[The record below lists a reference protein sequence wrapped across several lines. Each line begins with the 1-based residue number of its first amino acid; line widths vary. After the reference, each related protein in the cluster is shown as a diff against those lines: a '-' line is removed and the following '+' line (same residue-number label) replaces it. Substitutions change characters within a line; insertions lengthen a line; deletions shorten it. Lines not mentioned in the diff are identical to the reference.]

1 MIKVF
6 NLKKYFKKNYVL
18 KDISAIFDNEKIN
31 LIIGPSGSGKTIF
44 LKCLLKILEPSSG
57 EIYYEGINSNLMK
70 LHNLKKFRKN
80 IGAVFQNNALFDSM
94 NVEENISFPLKMFT
108 NNSKFLILEKVHK
121 ILERL
126 KLKNVYHK
134 YPSEL
139 SGGMKKR
146 VAIARAIIN
155 NPKFLFLDEPNSGL
169 DPENA
174 IIIDKLIF
182 DITKEYK
189 ITTII
194 STHDM
199 NSVMEIGEKIFFL
212 KNGMKIWE
220 GNSKD
225 ILKTNNENV
234 KAFVYSSFLLRK
246 FLNKKNNYYN

>member
-1 MIKVF
+1 MIEVIK
-6 NLKKYFKKNYVL
+6 LKKYFKKNYIL
-18 KDISAIFDNEKIN
+18 KNISVIFDNDKIN

-57 EIYYEGINSNLMK
+57 EIYYEGINSKFMTLR
-70 LHNLKKFRKN
+70 NLKKFRKN

-108 NNSKFLILEKVHK
+108 NNSNITILEKVHS

-126 KLKNVYHK
+126 KLQNIYHK

-169 DPENA
+169 DPENS
-174 IIIDKLIF
+174 IIIDKLII

-199 NSVMEIGEKIFFL
+199 NSVMGIGEKIIFL

-220 GNSKD
+220 GNYKN
-225 ILKTNNENV
+225 ILQTNNKNV
-234 KAFVYSSFLLRK
+234 NTFIDSSFLL
-246 FLNKKNNYYN
+246 KKLKHFFNN

>member
-1 MIKVF
+1 MIEVI
-6 NLKKYFKKNYVL
+6 NLKKYFQRNYVL
-18 KDISAIFDNEKIN
+18 KDISVIFDNDKIN

-57 EIYYEGINSNLMK
+57 EIYYEGINSKIMSI
-70 LHNLKKFRKN
+70 HSLKKFRKN

-108 NNSKFLILEKVHK
+108 NNSKFLILEKVHN

-126 KLKNVYHK
+126 NLKKVYHK

-189 ITTII
+189 TTTII

-199 NSVMEIGEKIFFL
+199 NSIMEIGEKIIFL
-212 KNGMKIWE
+212 KNGIKIWE
-220 GNSKD
+220 GNYKN

-234 KAFVYSSFLLRK
+234 NSFIYSSFLLRK
-246 FLNKKNNYYN
+246 LIK

>member
-1 MIKVF
+1 MIKVIR
-6 NLKKYFKKNYVL
+6 LKKYFKKNYVL
-18 KDISAIFDNEKIN
+18 KNISVIFDNDKIN
-31 LIIGPSGSGKTIF
+31 LIIGPSGSGKTVF

-57 EIYYEGINSNLMK
+57 EIYYEGINSKFMNSRS
-70 LHNLKKFRKN
+70 LKNFRKN

-108 NNSKFLILEKVHK
+108 NHSKFIILEKVHK

-126 KLKNVYHK
+126 NLKKVYHK

-174 IIIDKLIF
+174 IIIDKLIL

-199 NSVMEIGEKIFFL
+199 NSIMEIGEKIIFL
-212 KNGMKIWE
+212 KNGIKTWE
-220 GNSKD
+220 GDSIN

-234 KAFVYSSFLLRK
+234 NNFIYSSFLLRK
-246 FLNKKNNYYN
+246 LKNK

>member
-1 MIKVF
+1 MIKVIK
-6 NLKKYFKKNYVL
+6 LKKYFKNIYVL
-18 KDISAIFDNEKIN
+18 KNISVLFDNNQIN

-57 EIYYEGINSNLMK
+57 EIYYEGVNSK
-70 LHNLKKFRKN
+70 LIKSHNLKKFRKN

-108 NNSKFLILEKVHK
+108 NNSKIIILEKVHK
-121 ILERL
+121 ILEKL
-126 KLKNVYHK
+126 NLKNIYHK

-182 DITKEYK
+182 DITKQYK

-199 NSVMEIGEKIFFL
+199 NSVMEIGEKILFL

-220 GNSKD
+220 GNSID
-225 ILKTNNENV
+225 ILKTNNEDVN
-234 KAFVYSSFLLRK
+234 KFIYSSFLLRK
-246 FLNKKNNYYN
+246 LKNK